1 MKIDLKYSFSRDGGP
16 QNIYKDQSRPEHW
29 VQISGCWLNI
39 SNKADM
45 TIATQISLNS
55 TGIEISGSE
64 TLWLDPD
71 RVSLVFRSLNC
82 VHTDINTWR
91 ERHTL
96 CVACHP
102 PPLLHN
108 MTAHHCAALT
118 AHLWYLELCIV
129 STVWDPEL
137 QRNGNSNLEYIYI
150 CWKLWHVAVAISI
163 WFKHFFGCIV
173 FWCFFD
179 FVFIAGILFSYGY
192 TTLLS
197 TVVTF
202 YGSTIVIKVL
212 F

>member
-82 VHTDINTWR
+82 GHTDINTWR
-91 ERHTL
+91 ERERERERETYSVSSTSTL
-96 CVACHP
+96 TQHDC
-102 PPLLHN
+102 PPLRCTDCSPLVFGIVYCV
-108 MTAHHCAALT
+108 HCLG
-118 AHLWYLELCIV
+118 
-129 STVWDPEL
+129 P
-137 QRNGNSNLEYIYI
+137 R
-150 CWKLWHVAVAISI
+150 
-163 WFKHFFGCIV
+163 
-173 FWCFFD
+173 
-179 FVFIAGILFSYGY
+179 
-192 TTLLS
+192 
-197 TVVTF
+197 VTKKREF
-202 YGSTIVIKVL
+202 
-212 F
+212 